1 MVADFIKK
9 IKKFIKRE
17 MPIILLVV
25 AFFSIVYGM
34 YIDSV
39 FVLLFALVCSIAS
52 VVLDYRNRRNI
63 RM

>member
-1 MVADFIKK
+1 MDVLVNK
-9 IKKFIKRE
+9 IKKLIKRE
-17 MPIILLVV
+17 MPLILLAV

-39 FVLLFALVCSIAS
+39 FVLLFALVCSITS
-52 VVLDYRNRRNI
+52 VVLDYRKRRNI

>member
-1 MVADFIKK
+1 MDVLVNK
-9 IKKFIKRE
+9 IKKLIKRE
-17 MPIILLVV
+17 MPLILLAV

-39 FVLLFALVCSIAS
+39 YVLLFALVCSIAS
-52 VVLDYRNRRNI
+52 VVLDYRKRRNI

>member
-1 MVADFIKK
+1 MNKRVKRFL
-9 IKKFIKRE
+9 KRE
-17 MPIILLVV
+17 MPLILLAV

-52 VVLDYRNRRNI
+52 VVIDYRNRRNI

>member
-1 MVADFIKK
+1 MNKRVKRF
-9 IKKFIKRE
+9 FKRE
-17 MPIILLVV
+17 MPLILLAV
-25 AFFSIVYGM
+25 AFFSIIYGM

>member
-1 MVADFIKK
+1 MDVLVNK
-9 IKKFIKRE
+9 IKKFFKRE
-17 MPIILLVV
+17 MPLILLAV

-39 FVLLFALVCSIAS
+39 GVLLFALVCSIAS
-52 VVLDYRNRRNI
+52 VVLDYRKRRNI

>member
-1 MVADFIKK
+1 MDVLVNK
-9 IKKFIKRE
+9 IKKLIKRE
-17 MPIILLVV
+17 MPLILLAV

>member
-9 IKKFIKRE
+9 IKKFLKRE
-17 MPIILLVV
+17 MPLILLAV
-25 AFFSIVYGM
+25 AFLSIVYGM

-39 FVLLFALVCSIAS
+39 FVLLFALVGSMAS
-52 VVLDYRNRRNI
+52 VVLDYRKRRNI

>member
-1 MVADFIKK
+1 MDVLVNK
-9 IKKFIKRE
+9 IKKLIKRE
-17 MPIILLVV
+17 MPLILLAV

-52 VVLDYRNRRNI
+52 VVLDYRKRRNI
-63 RM
+63 RI

>member
-9 IKKFIKRE
+9 IKKLIKRE

>member
-9 IKKFIKRE
+9 IKKFLKRE
-17 MPIILLVV
+17 MPLILLAV

-39 FVLLFALVCSIAS
+39 FLLLFALVCSIAS
-52 VVLDYRNRRNI
+52 VVLDYRKRRNI

>member
-1 MVADFIKK
+1 MNIKRVK
-9 IKKFIKRE
+9 RFLKRE
-17 MPIILLVV
+17 MPLILLAV

-39 FVLLFALVCSIAS
+39 FVLLFALVCSFAP
-52 VVLDYRNRRNI
+52 VVLDSRKRRNI